1 MISNDIGTR
10 LSSVLVIDRAKSG
23 AQLSPSFKNE
33 LLKTINDFAV
43 IKNDIKIDLTTTRSG
58 TSILNFCCEII
69 DFKQTE
75 N

>member
-1 MISNDIGTR
+1 MISIDIGTR

-23 AQLSPSFKNE
+23 AQLSPSFKSE

-43 IKNDIKIDLTTTRSG
+43 IKKEVKIDLTTRSG

>member
-1 MISNDIGTR
+1 MISKDIGTR

-23 AQLSPSFKNE
+23 AQLSPSLKNE

>member
-1 MISNDIGTR
+1 MISKDIGTR

-23 AQLSPSFKNE
+23 ARLSPSFKNE